1 MQTGQRREYFLI
13 MISASIMNRITTIS
27 SIAMFAIVLGLG
39 IISPAMAASTI
50 VPTSVT
56 GVVEPGAEIEKT
68 MTVSPEAPLVAPYT
82 VTPTNDCGVD
92 AIGNPIV
99 TITPSEFTGVVQD
112 AVIVFTEEISAM
124 PGAYSCTVS
133 FTVEDASGAQETID
147 QTIDVDVVGSKGY
160 WTHHEDAVI
169 SALGGGK
176 DLGTHT
182 VSDSA
187 EAIDILSQKGKNTVD
202 KVARQLLAAKLNE
215 MAGVDSACITAT
227 ITATDALL
235 SGFPYTG
242 VESVPNSTTKPIK
255 STLTG
260 LNELLDDFN
269 NQGCP

>member
-50 VPTSVT
+50 DPTSVT

-68 MTVSPEAPLVAPYT
+68 MTVAPDSGTEPFT
-82 VTPTNDCGVD
+82 VTATNDCGVD
-92 AIGNPIV
+92 AIGNPVV
-99 TITPSEFTGVVQD
+99 TISPSSHINVLQD
-112 AVIVFTEEISAM
+112 DVIVFTEEISAM
-124 PGAYSCTVS
+124 PGAFSCTVS
-133 FTVEDASGAQETID
+133 FTVEDANGELEIID
-147 QTIDVDVVGSKGY
+147 QSIDVDVVGSKGY
-160 WTHHEDAVI
+160 WTHHEDAVT

-182 VSDSA
+182 VDTSA
-187 EAIDILSQKGKNTVD
+187 EAIDIMSQKGKNTVD

-242 VESVPNSTTKPIK
+242 VDSVSNSATKSIK

>member
-1 MQTGQRREYFLI
+1 

-68 MTVSPEAPLVAPYT
+68 MTVAPDSGTEPFT
-82 VTPTNDCGVD
+82 VTATNDCGVD
-92 AIGNPIV
+92 AIGNPVV
-99 TITPSEFTGVVQD
+99 TISPSSHINVLQD
-112 AVIVFTEEISAM
+112 DVIVFTEEISAM
-124 PGAYSCTVS
+124 PGAYSCTIS

-160 WTHHEDAVI
+160 WTHHEDAVLD
-169 SALGGGK
+169 ALGAGK
-176 DLGTHT
+176 DLGSHT
-182 VSDSA
+182 VSTSA
-187 EAIDILSQKGKNTVD
+187 DAIDIMSQNGKNTID
-202 KVARQLLAAKLNE
+202 KVARQLLAAKLNV
-215 MAGVDSACITAT
+215 MAGADSTCIDTTIVDA
-227 ITATDALL
+227 DAELT
-235 SGFPYTG
+235 GFGYAGPGT
-242 VESVPNSTTKPIK
+242 VLNADTKSDK
-255 STLTG
+255 ATLTG